1 MKRREFMAGVA
12 ALPFASRFVS
22 SEYDVDAKEA
32 RAADATAGQIGHST
46 STPGFD
52 RYCLT
57 RDRVTHGTGPAYT
70 TDFLLEDVTG
80 MGPRRFTNYSGDV
93 SGRWIG
99 ALSTASLVFGEKFP
113 QLDEAV
119 QRTIALQ
126 KPDGYFGKDFHYD
139 NPDDNDMA
147 LLWGNGRLLVGLT
160 EYYALTHDAR
170 AMTSARKLG
179 DFLIRIAAT
188 YNSQKMADE
197 FGAAHFASGYICWTQ
212 QTEGLAALY
221 AATKDVRYRDLC
233 SEIASR
239 TQRRPADHVHGY
251 LCSVRGTLDLFNA
264 TGDARYLL
272 MVETSWQEIM
282 QSGDILVTGGV
293 PEAWSPHKVRTE
305 GCAEADWLR
314 LNLKLWEAT
323 GDEKYIAMAER
334 TAFNEL
340 AMNQFSSG
348 DFGHAMLDEKG
359 APHMVYV
366 RAWWCCTLHGLR
378 AFPDVA
384 RAVFRA
390 RENDAVTFVLPMDGA
405 IRANGLELYSTS
417 SLASDGTI
425 AIRVAKASG
434 QSLRI
439 RKPAW
444 AAEVAVSRNGA
455 ANGGLEVARLA
466 TGDVIRLRYDF
477 GVRQE
482 TQTDQS
488 IAVLKG
494 PWLLGVASE
503 KNPKYFNEL
512 YLENTLL
519 TETAKPSDEASHLPF
534 DVPLAAT
541 RYSYI
546 DAEVPDQSH
555 QVVFRAVA
563 EQTSMPPTP
572 WQLLFQAPKSSA

>member
-1 MKRREFMAGVA
+1 MKRREFMAGAA
-12 ALPFASRFVS
+12 ALPFASRFIS
-22 SEYDVDAKEA
+22 SEYDLAAEQAK
-32 RAADATAGQIGHST
+32 AANATAGQIGS
-46 STPGFD
+46 SAGTPAFD

-57 RDRVTHGTGPAYT
+57 RDRVTRGTGPAYT
-70 TDFLLEDVTG
+70 VDFLLEDVTG
-80 MGPRRFTNYSGDV
+80 TGPRRFTNYSGDV

-126 KPDGYFGKDFHYD
+126 KPDGFFGKGFHYD
-139 NPDDNDMA
+139 NPDDNDLA
-147 LLWGNGRLLVGLT
+147 LLWGNGRLMVGLM
-160 EYYALTHDAR
+160 EYYALTHDAN
-170 AMTSARKLG
+170 ALASAKKLG
-179 DFLIRIAAT
+179 EFLIRIGSK

-221 AATKDVRYRDLC
+221 AATKDDRYRDLC
-233 SEIASR
+233 SDIAGR
-239 TQRRPADHVHGY
+239 MQRRPADHVHGY

-264 TGDARYLL
+264 TGDARYLSL
-272 MVETSWQEIM
+272 VETSWQEIM
-282 QSGDILVTGGV
+282 QSGDVLVTGGV
-293 PEAWSPHKVRTE
+293 PEAWSPHKQRTE

-314 LNLKLWEAT
+314 LNLRLWDAT
-323 GDEKYIAMAER
+323 GDEQYIAMAER
-334 TAFNEL
+334 IAFNEF

-348 DFGHAMLDEKG
+348 DFGHAMLDDKG

-378 AFPDVA
+378 AFPDLA
-384 RAVFRA
+384 RAVFRV
-390 RENDAVTFVLPMDGA
+390 RENDAVTFDLPMDGSV
-405 IRANGLELYSTS
+405 RANGLALDSTS
-417 SLASDGTI
+417 LLATDGTI
-425 AIRVAKASG
+425 TIRVAKASG

-444 AAEVAVSRNGA
+444 ASELAVSRNGA
-455 ANGGLEVARLA
+455 ANGGLEVSRLA
-466 TGDVIRLRYDF
+466 TGDVIRLRYNF
-477 GVRQE
+477 GLRE
-482 TQTDQS
+482 EKQTDQS

-519 TETAKPSDEASHLPF
+519 TQSAQPSSEAAHSPF

-546 DAEVPDQSH
+546 DAEVPDQPH
-555 QVVFRAVA
+555 EVLFRAVA

-572 WQLLFQAPKSSA
+572 WQILFQVPKSRA